1 MQHIIEYVY
10 KKCKYIYIMPS
21 AGTLEYNNQNIVFNH
36 NPNSF
41 FYKSAQ
47 HNDELPSE
55 INALEIECNGLNYN
69 DIGWDTSCNNT
80 NFNTNNDNCIKVA
93 NCKNYSKVKNL
104 YDKDNDYSASGQLYL
119 DNGKDF
125 KKSAITSINLSVGS
139 AFLVYVII
147 RKAFE

>member
-1 MQHIIEYVY
+1 
-10 KKCKYIYIMPS
+10 MPS

-55 INALEIECNGLNYN
+55 INALEKECDDLDY
-69 DIGWDTSCNNT
+69 DDVKWETDCDNT
-80 NFNTNNDNCIKVA
+80 NFNTNKDNCVKVA

-104 YDKDNDYSASGQLYL
+104 YEKDNAYSASGQLYL

-125 KKSAITSINLSVGS
+125 KKSAITSINLTVGS